1 MLADVLELGHGLAA
15 AVDLDRP
22 DVERHLADQ
31 AVEQLRG
38 ASGGGAGREAVL
50 AQATLPAAGRSSGAT
65 DRLQGGRLRGTFEAK
80 LVEQREL
87 VEALGGRRRKFVADR
102 IETIKFAVRTFGLH
116 GAFSSFSATGLL
128 SSAMLPENVFARP
141 HVSDP
146 GHNLT
151 LMGGGC
157 FIMLPS
163 CHVRNVYNNSC
174 AIVFCRLYDF
184 SGFPRPSYGPCQ
196 PKHIIPLLQADFLI

>member
-22 DVERHLADQ
+22 DVERRLADQ

-65 DRLQGGRLRGTFEAK
+65 DRLQGGRLRGTFAAK
-80 LVEQREL
+80 QVEQREL
-87 VEALGGRRRKFVADR
+87 VEALGGLRRKFVADR

-116 GAFSSFSATGLL
+116 GAFSRFSATGLL

-146 GHNLT
+146 GHKLT
-151 LMGGGC
+151 LMGGGASSC
-157 FIMLPS
+157 CPPVMCIMFTTIVVQLFSAGCMTFPAFP
-163 CHVRNVYNNSC
+163 VRLTDLVNPN
-174 AIVFCRLYDF
+174 I
-184 SGFPRPSYGPCQ
+184 
-196 PKHIIPLLQADFLI
+196 